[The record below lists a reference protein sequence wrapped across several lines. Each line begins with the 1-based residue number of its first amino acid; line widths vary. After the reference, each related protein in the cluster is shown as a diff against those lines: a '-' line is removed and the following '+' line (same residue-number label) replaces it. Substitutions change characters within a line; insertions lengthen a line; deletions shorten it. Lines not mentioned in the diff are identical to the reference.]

1 MRISAKVRK
10 PPLGDERQPAR
21 TQARARSDHSIAPAW
36 DNSRAQQRVPPVS
49 GPAGPSWRLA
59 RLRRQ
64 GWRRSGCVAIVRAVL
79 LCAGWVAEWFKAH
92 AWKVCIPARVSRVR
106 IPPHPPSAFAD
117 SLSVAVRA
125 RKKANIGALF
135 A

>member
-36 DNSRAQQRVPPVS
+36 DNSRAQQRVPLV
-49 GPAGPSWRLA
+49 GAGRAELAVA
-59 RLRRQ
+59 RLWRR

-79 LCAGWVAEWFKAH
+79 LCAGWVAEWFKAQ
-92 AWKVCIPARVSRVR
+92 AWKVCIPPKGIAGSN
-106 IPPHPPSAFAD
+106 PAPSAMT
-117 SLSVAVRA
+117 
-125 RKKANIGALF
+125 K
-135 A
+135 